1 MRFVYVYGGMVARGL
16 VSLKCKQTVRFQR
29 HFSPFQWLDPE
40 PRVFPIKRWPL
51 LSLIYS
57 AILCFL
63 SLSFPSFPL
72 QRLGVSFLKLEA
84 ILEDYGRGSKLNP
97 GGCWHQLKS
106 KYTKHWQW
114 LPFPILRGRTFC
126 SRGSSSEERWK
137 DMSRIEAL
145 NVATRTGL
153 LGPERA
159 PRPRPAH
166 SLAEFCARL
175 PPTCLPAS
183 LHTCPARDHVEKPS
197 RPACGGAG
205 GPGRLA
211 VLMPG
216 TWARGEGLKDKW
228 R

>member
-1 MRFVYVYGGMVARGL
+1 MA
-16 VSLKCKQTVRFQR
+16 
-29 HFSPFQWLDPE
+29 P
-40 PRVFPIKRWPL
+40 PL
-51 LSLIYS
+51 WFIL

-97 GGCWHQLKS
+97 EAVDINWKS

-114 LPFPILRGRTFC
+114 LPFPILRGGH
-126 SRGSSSEERWK
+126 SAPGGAALEERWK

-166 SLAEFCARL
+166 SLAEFCAL
-175 PPTCLPAS
+175 PPHVSTCLAAHLPCAW
-183 LHTCPARDHVEKPS
+183 S
-197 RPACGGAG
+197 RGEAFP
-205 GPGRLA
+205 PGLWRRR
-211 VLMPG
+211 G
-216 TWARGEGLKDKW
+216 TWAPCCSHARHLRRGGGQCLTSGDSGGRRGKIDEIGETVMGE
-228 R
+228 